1 MVWSFVYLGLCRLLR
16 LVVLLCRSE
25 RSKELEIL
33 LLRHELAILRRRPR
47 RAVVRPVDRAIF
59 AALAGRYPG
68 ALGRACRASGDAAA
82 LAPPAGQ
89 EALDLPA

>member
-1 MVWSFVYLGLCRLLR
+1 LVWSFVCVAFCRLVR

-47 RAVVRPVDRAIF
+47 RARVRAENSIGVHWGASLVV
-59 AALAGRYPG
+59 GRLVWP
-68 ALGRACRASGDAAA
+68 C
-82 LAPPAGQ
+82 LAPVLESASRVATP
-89 EALDLPA
+89 